1 MNIQK
6 QIESTLSRSVCGGWD
21 RTFLES
27 ILEQLSKGK
36 EFSVKQ
42 KQTLGKV
49 LARNTEEEQ
58 KTHETWSE
66 TYAKEYK
73 LDAIVLANY
82 HSRQPYYRPMA
93 AQILDGG
100 VPERAR
106 FLRMYNNKYSK
117 KVLVEYAKDAK
128 YTKGN
133 YVCPRSNFNS
143 HKNVELDVE
152 WANKRAAINKFMKR
166 GGFIVKVENE
176 IYSYAKGSKRYGIL
190 PVGEVQVLIVE
201 ERFLKMARKARK

>member
-1 MNIQK
+1 MSIQK

-21 RTFLES
+21 RSFLES
-27 ILEQLSKGK
+27 ILEQLSKNR
-36 EFSVKQ
+36 ELSVKQ

-49 LARNTEEEQ
+49 LARNTKEEQ
-58 KTHETWSE
+58 KVHEMWSE
-66 TYAKEYK
+66 TYTKEYK
-73 LDAIVLANY
+73 TDAFVLATY

-117 KVLVEYAKDAK
+117 KVIVEHAKDAK
-128 YTKGN
+128 YANGD

-143 HKNVELDVE
+143 HKNVESDIE

-166 GGFIVKVENE
+166 GGFIVKVEDE

-190 PVGEVQVLIVE
+190 PVGEIQVLVVE
-201 ERFLKMARKARK
+201 ERFLKMGRKPRK